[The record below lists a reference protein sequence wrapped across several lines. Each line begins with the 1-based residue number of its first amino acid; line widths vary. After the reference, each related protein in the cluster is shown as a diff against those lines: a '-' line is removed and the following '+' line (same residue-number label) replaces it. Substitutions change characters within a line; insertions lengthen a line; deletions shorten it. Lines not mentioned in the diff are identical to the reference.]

1 MEPSERIKILIE
13 SKASH
18 MQERLSGGQE
28 QAGSQVQVDPL
39 AARKVLEDWP
49 NPPREVAEKTIEK
62 YGLPNEATYSRL
74 IWYNNGPWKRTEIQR
89 DELPHKFPTP
99 HTDYISQFID
109 YAIPA
114 ERASDITAFDGSVLI
129 DRTRGEVGARC
140 DMEAMNILSLNLMHE
155 IITNRRTVAEAREKY
170 AEQAA
175 AHMMD
180 REAPYIEQFLFDI
193 PKGGTADYDEANIG
207 PDMLSQMKEKMKDMV
222 SGSDRRH

>member
-1 MEPSERIKILIE
+1 MEPSERIKTLIE

-18 MQERLSGGQE
+18 MQERLQGGQK
-28 QAGSQVQVDPL
+28 QAGSDVQADPSL
-39 AARKVLEDWP
+39 VQKVLRDWP
-49 NPPREVAEKTIEK
+49 SPPREVAEKIIDK

-89 DELPHKFPTP
+89 DEFPHKFPTP

-109 YAIPA
+109 YAVPA
-114 ERASDITAFDGSVLI
+114 ERASDITTFDGSVLI
-129 DRTRGEVGARC
+129 DRTRGEVAARC

-155 IITNRRTVAEAREKY
+155 IVVNRRTVAEAREKY

-180 REAPYIEQFLFDI
+180 REAPYVEQFLFEI
-193 PKGGTADYDEANIG
+193 PQGGTADYDEANIG
-207 PDMLSQMKEKMKDMV
+207 PDMLDQMKEKMKDV
-222 SGSDRRH
+222 LSGHGRRH